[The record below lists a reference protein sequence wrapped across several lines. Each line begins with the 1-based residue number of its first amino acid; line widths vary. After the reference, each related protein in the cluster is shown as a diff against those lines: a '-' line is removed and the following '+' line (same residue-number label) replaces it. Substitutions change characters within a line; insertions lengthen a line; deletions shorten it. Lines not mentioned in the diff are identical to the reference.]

1 VVGMVT
7 LGVGFPYIA
16 SVPAD
21 FYELGVLDFVEIT
34 PVALDRQQDNSLL
47 VSITAALQRAHTTW
61 SWCHPVKP
69 HAAP

>member
-1 VVGMVT
+1 VVGIVK

-34 PVALDRQQDNSLL
+34 
-47 VSITAALQRAHTTW
+47 AALRRTHTIW
-61 SWCHPVKP
+61 SWCYPAKT
-69 HAAP
+69 HATP